1 MSDIIT
7 GLIGLPVAHSKS
19 PRIHGYWYRRYGI
32 AAEYRLFD
40 SAPEELDT
48 EIARVKALGL
58 RGFNVTVPHKITIMK
73 FLDAVDT
80 AAQKIG
86 AVNTVIAHDG
96 QWLGS
101 NTDAYGFITH
111 LSHTLG
117 DLAPYLRRVLILGAG
132 GAARAAIVALKEAGA
147 GEITITNRTHAAA
160 EALAVEYGARAV
172 PWEKREAALAG
183 ITLLVNTTSLG
194 MQGQEPLALNL
205 QHLPPE
211 AAVYDIVYAPMDTAL
226 LRHAGAR
233 GNPVV
238 GGLGMLLYQAQRAF
252 FLWHGITPEV
262 DAALQHEVL
271 AP

>member
-1 MSDIIT
+1 MSPIIT
-7 GLIGLPVAHSKS
+7 GLIGHPVAHSKS
-19 PRIHGYWYRRYGI
+19 PRIHGYWHRRYGI

-40 SAPEELDT
+40 IAPENIAL

-58 RGFNVTVPHKITIMK
+58 RGFNVTVPHKITIMN
-73 FLDAVDT
+73 FLDEVDT

-86 AVNTVIAHDG
+86 AVNTVIARDG

-111 LSHTLG
+111 LTRTLG
-117 DLAPYLRRVLILGAG
+117 NLATYLPRVLILGAG
-132 GAARAAIVALKEAGA
+132 GAARAAMVALMEAGA
-147 GEITITNRTHAAA
+147 GEITIANRTHASA
-160 EALAVEYGARAV
+160 EALARACGARAV

-194 MQGQEPLALNL
+194 MQGKEPLALDL
-205 QHLPPE
+205 QQLPPE
-211 AAVYDIVYAPMDTAL
+211 AAVYDIVYAPLETAL
-226 LRHAGAR
+226 LRQASAR

-262 DAALQHEVL
+262 DAALQQEVL